1 MDICNILSSV
11 NASILSVIITNP
23 FDVIK
28 TRVQLLDSQSESRNA
43 LQITWTVA
51 NLSCLNLI

>member
-1 MDICNILSSV
+1 MDICNILSSI
-11 NASILSVIITNP
+11 NASVLSMLVTNP

-28 TRVQLLDSQSESRNA
+28 TRVQLLDGQSKSRNFF
-43 LQITWTVA
+43 QSTWTVA